1 MHHSEKINKQLL
13 LVTDL
18 QAVSH
23 ISAIKLFK
31 WNNYTRWFFKYL
43 AFLWLM
49 IQITPSSL
57 MLSFVLCFWLLAE
70 TFTSYWR
77 SHSSQTVFVFWKWVL
92 TLSSPRYQCN
102 EINDRNSLG
111 KFFSCWFWNWHFTQ
125 FFFFFLICRT
135 SLRLGENRGPSIWDV
150 LCWVSLY
157 LSLCFPKMFP
167 FHCTILGSEWS
178 TLHFC
183 NPASRFCHQGNEE
196 VGTVGIYF
204 TDSVLPRNWLWSKY
218 REPRVSC
225 SDD

>member
-1 MHHSEKINKQLL
+1 MHHSEKITEQLL

-57 MLSFVLCFWLLAE
+57 MLSFVLCFWLLPDE

-92 TLSSPRYQCN
+92 TLPSPRYQCN

-125 FFFFFLICRT
+125 FFFFFFLICRT

-150 LCWVSLY
+150 LCWVSLLPQFMLSQNVS
-157 LSLCFPKMFP
+157 LSLHNFR
-167 FHCTILGSEWS
+167 EWMKYL
-178 TLHFC
+178 TLLQ
-183 NPASRFCHQGNEE
+183 SRFQ
-196 VGTVGIYF
+196 
-204 TDSVLPRNWLWSKY
+204 VLPPGGWEGRDSGHLLHWFCA
-218 REPRVSC
+218 P
-225 SDD
+225 